1 MDNEKL
7 LIAYVH
13 SNFEW
18 QAWIYSYGK
27 IIEKL
32 GGFVS
37 KQEATIAVDQ
47 WKKEKELENGDSRGV
62 V

>member
-18 QAWIYSYGK
+18 QAWIYSYGE
-27 IIEKL
+27 IIDKL
-32 GGFVS
+32 GVFAS

-47 WKKEKELENGDSRGV
+47 WKKEKGVENGSS
-62 V
+62 